1 MFRKRHP
8 HVGASPGTLV
18 IAEGAPPPKIHVVS
32 FNADDV
38 REEDV
43 DDPGSLRQ
51 ALDENTVTWIDVQ
64 GFGDEAKI
72 RKIGE
77 LFSLHPLAIEDIIN
91 MPQRPKAEAYGDQ
104 LLLIVRSV
112 KRRDRDTL
120 ALEQV
125 SVILGK
131 NYVLTFQERHAAD
144 LDPVLKRVRAGK
156 GPIRRRGSDYLAYVI
171 FDTVV
176 DGYYPVLESLGD
188 VLEELEEVVVSN
200 PSSGL
205 LRQLNRMKNQ
215 LVNLRRS
222 IWPQRE
228 AVNSLIRD
236 ENQLITGEVR
246 VYLRD
251 TYDHCVQATE
261 VVEMY
266 REMVTGLVNTYLS
279 SVANRTNDVMKVLTI
294 MASIFI
300 PLTFMAGIYG
310 MNFENM
316 PELQVW
322 WAYPLLWSTMIV
334 TAVGMTV
341 YFWRK
346 GWIGGEKDKDNPF
359 EDSE

>member
-8 HVGASPGTLV
+8 KVGARPGTLV
-18 IAEGAPPPKIHVVS
+18 IAEDAPPPKIHVVS
-32 FNADDV
+32 FNADDIC
-38 REEDV
+38 EKDV
-43 DDPGSLRQ
+43 DDPAALSQ
-51 ALDENTVTWIDVQ
+51 AFDDGTVTWIDVQ

-72 RKIGE
+72 RRIGE
-77 LFSLHPLAIEDIIN
+77 VFSLHPLAIEDVVN
-91 MPQRPKAEAYGDQ
+91 VPQRPKAEEYGDQ

-112 KRRDRDTL
+112 QRRDNATL

-125 SVILGK
+125 SIILGK
-131 NYVLTFQERHAAD
+131 NYVLTFQERHGTA
-144 LDPVLKRVRAGK
+144 LDPVLNRVRAGK
-156 GPIRRRGSDYLAYVI
+156 GPIRRRGSDYLTYVV

-176 DGYYPVLESLGD
+176 DAYYPVLEAVGD

-205 LRQLNRMKNQ
+205 LRQLNRTKNQ

-236 ENQLITGEVR
+236 DSPLITDEVR
-246 VYLRD
+246 MYLRD

-266 REMVTGLVNTYLS
+266 REMVTGQVNTYLS
-279 SVANRTNDVMKVLTI
+279 SIANRTNDVMKVLTI

-322 WAYPLLWSTMIV
+322 WAYPILWCAMIV

-346 GWIGGEKDKDNPF
+346 GWIGHGED
-359 EDSE
+359 DS